1 MPGEPEQTPVESC
14 PETTVLRV
22 ARLVFRSNDIFV
34 LDLVVVLG
42 DLPLKGPKTPSSVIA
57 AAQAGIQF
65 QQDGYVDTSMSVV
78 VEIDRE
84 NDQIKGDARTVN
96 RGRYRL
102 LY

>member
-1 MPGEPEQTPVESC
+1 
-14 PETTVLRV
+14 
-22 ARLVFRSNDIFV
+22 V

-102 LY
+102 